1 MSRDLLFAE
10 VRARALALPDAAEKL
25 SHGSPGFHVLKG
37 KFFAYFWHDHHGD
50 GRTAV
55 LVKTSGLEEQAMLV
69 EADPASYFIPPYL
82 GPSGWVGL
90 RLDGRAV
97 DWAHV
102 NHWLAASWHRA
113 APARLLRLLEG
124 DGR

>member
-1 MSRDLLFAE
+1 MTPETLLAE
-10 VRARALALPDAAEKL
+10 VRARALGLPEAAEKL
-25 SHGSPGFHVLKG
+25 SHGSPGFFVEKG

-55 LVKTSGLEEQAMLV
+55 LVKTSGGEEQALLCEMAP
-69 EADPASYFIPPYL
+69 EDYFIPPYL

-90 RLDGRAV
+90 RLDGREV

-102 NHWLAASWHRA
+102 EHWLAQSWRRA
-113 APARLLRLLEG
+113 APATLLRRI
-124 DGR
+124 DAA